1 MEEKEVKES
10 RLPQIK
16 DIINYNDFFG
26 EYPLIFAIKIISSL
40 SLIFVITEFYNYHN
54 PLDSLFTKYVKQLS
68 DSSVSSDYFS
78 SFKPDPNIFVLW
90 SVVAGFIFYL
100 FTLLKGKYK
109 FFVLLLT
116 IIFVGQYIS
125 DPALDWKLG
134 EHIIPSKVGDEGA
147 EKWTWKPIKILYE
160 DKKESVERINE
171 FTTRAAN
178 IIFGLIPFLGIYGI
192 WKRKAWA
199 VIGSIALAVIIGWTC
214 NPNYCLENFDA
225 DYCGYDSK
233 SKESTWDETLAGGIF
248 VGLGFIIY
256 IELSYAAIKYENYA
270 EQFKPAGMDD
280 SLLTDAQ
287 KKGVSKTLR
296 TLFVSYLVN
305 LGVML
310 FLTFTMAEIVIN
322 VNDYLSTTEGIIQDS
337 VELQGPYGIVFTSLI
352 FLMLLGFVRMFVGA
366 DYETEES

>member
-1 MEEKEVKES
+1 MEENEVKES
-10 RLPQIK
+10 RLPPIK
-16 DIINYNDFFG
+16 DVIDYKDFLG

-54 PLDSLFTKYVKQLS
+54 PLDSLITKYVKGAAGS
-68 DSSVSSDYFS
+68 EFFS
-78 SFKPDPNIFVLW
+78 SFKPVPSIFILW
-90 SVVAGFIFYL
+90 SVVAGFGFYI
-100 FTLLKGKYK
+100 FTLFRGKYK
-109 FFVLLLT
+109 FFILLLT
-116 IIFVGQYIS
+116 IVFVGQYIS

-134 EHIIPSKVGDEGA
+134 EHIIPSKVGDEDA
-147 EKWTWKPIKILYE
+147 EKWTWKPIKIIYE

-199 VIGSIALAVIIGWTC
+199 VIGSIVLAVIIGWTC

>member
-1 MEEKEVKES
+1 MEEVEEKRSRIPKIEEV
-10 RLPQIK
+10 
-16 DIINYNDFFG
+16 INYRDLIG
-26 EYPLIFAIKIISSL
+26 DYPIIFAIKIVSSL
-40 SLIFVITEFYNYHN
+40 SLIFVIVEFYNYHN
-54 PLDSLFTKYVKQLS
+54 PLDSLITKYARNTITG
-68 DSSVSSDYFS
+68 
-78 SFKPDPNIFVLW
+78 FKPDPSIFVMW
-90 SVVAGFIFYL
+90 SGLAGFLFYI
-100 FTLLKGKYK
+100 FTLFKGKYK
-109 FFVLLLT
+109 FFLLLGT
-116 IIFVGQYIS
+116 FLLGFHYIS
-125 DPALDWKLG
+125 DPALNWEMGDSVIPAKG
-134 EHIIPSKVGDEGA
+134 ED
-147 EKWTWKPIKILYE
+147 EKWQWKPVRILYE
-160 DKKESVERINE
+160 DKAESEKRIDDA
-171 FTTRAAN
+171 TIRASN
-178 IIFGLIPFLGIYGI
+178 LIFGSFAFLGSYGI

-199 VIGSIALAVIIGWTC
+199 VVASIALAVIIGWTC

-225 DYCGYDSK
+225 DYCGYDFK

-322 VNDYLSTTEGIIQDS
+322 INDYLSTTDGRIQDS
-337 VELQGPYGIVFTSLI
+337 IELQGPYGIVFTSLI